1 MSLNNACN
9 INQTIHA
16 CTCMKINSNLNLQL
30 FTCIIATFK
39 KYEKNKKKIKNEL
52 VIIDFFFLLLCIFNS
67 EDY

>member
-16 CTCMKINSNLNLQL
+16 CACMKINSILYLRL
-30 FTCIIATFK
+30 FTCVIATFNK
-39 KYEKNKKKIKNEL
+39 MMKKKINKKRTCHQSFL
-52 VIIDFFFLLLCIFNS
+52 FLLLCIFNS